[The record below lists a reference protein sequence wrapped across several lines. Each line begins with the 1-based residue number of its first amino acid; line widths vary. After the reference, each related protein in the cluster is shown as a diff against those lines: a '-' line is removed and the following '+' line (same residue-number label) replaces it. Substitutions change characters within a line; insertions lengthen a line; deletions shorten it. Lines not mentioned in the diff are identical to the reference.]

1 MCERH
6 IFLPFPSRGP
16 AHRAQDATQLRPLA
30 ERGMG
35 QGPTEGQGERV
46 EAARPDVSTP
56 TLSPTLPPQGGGGQ
70 SARRLKLWQL
80 EEKYHCPVVGTC
92 LDLDELKKL
101 ARKTGYAG
109 RCFEPYDLHL
119 EAVSLS
125 LDRNPAA
132 ELMQKQLERKYALH
146 IRRFDQAK
154 ADAEVLTLWKEHLE
168 RGEVAGAVWAALTHK
183 AASKATRHA
192 VYADL
197 HMLSHQVG
205 AGQAAD
211 LRRLE
216 WLERELAEVKAQAG
230 REAARQARE
239 RAEAAERIR
248 ALERAAAEAALRAEA
263 DSPLRARLAE
273 LESGVAMVE
282 MGRRLLA
289 LADKAERLRGPATRA
304 AELEAD
310 NIRLR
315 RERDEARAERDALE
329 RLWLDETAEPAA
341 CAGDCAACPSQLAG
355 RCVLCVG
362 GRTPLL
368 PQYRQLAERLGVR
381 LIHHDGGRE
390 EALSR
395 LPDLL
400 AASDAVICPTDCVG
414 HLAYYQLKKH
424 CKQAGKPCVLV
435 KSSGVASF
443 AAALTRLADGRAEI
457 SSTCPS
463 PLEGEGLGRG
473 G

>member
-1 MCERH
+1 MCEH
-6 IFLPFPSRGP
+6 HGLSASPFMVERQAEKMEAPPLAIGTHATSSLPSRS
-16 AHRAQDATQLRPLA
+16 
-30 ERGMG
+30 
-35 QGPTEGQGERV
+35 GEIQ
-46 EAARPDVSTP
+46 P
-56 TLSPTLPPQGGGGQ
+56 
-70 SARRLKLWQL
+70 ARRRKLWEL

-92 LDLDELKKL
+92 FGLDELGKL

-109 RCFEPYDLHL
+109 KRFEPYALHL

-125 LDRNPAA
+125 LDRNPAS
-132 ELMQKQLERKYALH
+132 ELMQKQLERKYALQV
-146 IRRFDQAK
+146 RRFEQAK
-154 ADAEVLTLWKEHLE
+154 VDVEVLALWRQHLE

-183 AASKATRHA
+183 AASKETRHA

-216 WLERELAEVKAQAG
+216 WLERELAAAREQAG
-230 REAARQARE
+230 RDAARYVRD
-239 RAEAAERIR
+239 RAKAGERIR
-248 ALERAAAEAALRAEA
+248 ALEHAAAEASLRSESDAA
-263 DSPLRARLAE
+263 VRTRLVE
-273 LESGVAMVE
+273 LESGVTLLD
-282 MGRRLLA
+282 MGRRLTA
-289 LADKAERLRGPATRA
+289 LTAEVEHLRRQAPRV

-310 NIRLR
+310 NTRLAR
-315 RERDEARAERDALE
+315 QCAEARAERDALE
-329 RLWLDETAEPAA
+329 RLWLGETGEPAA
-341 CAGDCAACPSQLAG
+341 CTGACSTCPSQLSG

-390 EALSR
+390 EAMSR

-424 CKQAGKPCVLV
+424 CRQANKPCVLM

-443 AAALTRLADGRAEI
+443 AAALAGLADGRSGI
-457 SSTCPS
+457 SSIS
-463 PLEGEGLGRG
+463 PARPERAEREE
-473 G
+473 

>member
-6 IFLPFPSRGP
+6 GFLPSPLRG
-16 AHRAQDATQLRPLA
+16 
-30 ERGMG
+30 
-35 QGPTEGQGERV
+35 EGLGERM
-46 EAARPDVSTP
+46 DVGLASVAVP
-56 TLSPTLPPQGGGGQ
+56 TLSPALPPQGGG
-70 SARRLKLWQL
+70 RRTTRLKLWDL

-92 LDLDELKKL
+92 LTLAELEKL
-101 ARKTGYAG
+101 ARKTGYG
-109 RCFEPYDLHL
+109 GKRFEPYALHV

-125 LDRNPAA
+125 LDRNAA
-132 ELMQKQLERKYALH
+132 SEAMQKTLERKYALVVG
-146 IRRFDQAK
+146 RFDQAK
-154 ADAEVLTLWKEHLE
+154 TDAEVLALWRSHLE
-168 RGEVAGAVWAALTHK
+168 QGGVAGAVWAALTHK
-183 AASKATRHA
+183 AASKDTHHA

-211 LRRLE
+211 LRRQE
-216 WLERELAEVKAQAG
+216 WLERELVQTKDQAR
-230 REAARQARE
+230 REAERHARE
-239 RAEAAERIR
+239 QKGRGERILRLEREAVEAIGRAET
-248 ALERAAAEAALRAEA
+248 
-263 DSPLRARLAE
+263 DSPMRARLAE
-273 LESGVAMVE
+273 LESGVAMIN
-282 MGRRLLA
+282 MGRRLLDLTA
-289 LADKAERLRGPATRA
+289 EVERLRGPVARV
-304 AELEAD
+304 AELAAD
-310 NIRLR
+310 KARLVQ
-315 RERDEARAERDALE
+315 ERDEAQAERDALE
-329 RLWLDETAEPAA
+329 RLWLDESAVQPA

-395 LPDLL
+395 LPNLL

-435 KSSGVASF
+435 KRSGVASF
-443 AAALTRLADGRAEI
+443 AAALTRLAEGRAEI
-457 SSTCPS
+457 Q
-463 PLEGEGLGRG
+463 GE
-473 G
+473 

>member
-1 MCERH
+1 MCEH
-6 IFLPFPSRGP
+6 HTFP
-16 AHRAQDATQLRPLA
+16 
-30 ERGMG
+30 
-35 QGPTEGQGERV
+35 
-46 EAARPDVSTP
+46 
-56 TLSPTLPPQGGGGQ
+56 PPQGGG
-70 SARRLKLWQL
+70 RNTRLKLWEL

-92 LDLDELKKL
+92 LDLDDLKKV
-101 ARKTGYAG
+101 ARKTGYG
-109 RCFEPYDLHL
+109 GKRFEPYDLHL

-125 LDRNPAA
+125 LDRNPAS
-132 ELMQKQLERKYALH
+132 EVMHKWLERKYVLH

-154 ADAEVLTLWKEHLE
+154 TDAEVLALWREHLE
-168 RGEVAGAVWAALTHK
+168 RGEVAGPVWAALTHK
-183 AASKATRHA
+183 AASPSTRKR
-192 VYADL
+192 VYQDL

-211 LRRLE
+211 LRRLD
-216 WLERELAEVKAQAG
+216 WLERELARARDQLRREAG
-230 REAARQARE
+230 RHARELAERDGRIQHLTREAA
-239 RAEAAERIR
+239 EAV
-248 ALERAAAEAALRAEA
+248 LRAEA

-273 LESGVAMVE
+273 LESGVAMVAL
-282 MGRRLLA
+282 GRRLLA
-289 LADKAERLRGPATRA
+289 LTDEAERLRGPAARTAELA
-304 AELEAD
+304 AENA
-310 NIRLR
+310 RLR
-315 RERDEARAERDALE
+315 RERDEAQSERDALE
-329 RLWLDETAEPAA
+329 RLWLGETAAPA
-341 CAGDCAACPSQLAG
+341 CAGDCAACPSQLAAFAEQWQA

-424 CKQAGKPCVLV
+424 CKQANKPCVLV

-443 AAALTRLADGRAEI
+443 AAALTRLAEGRAEI
-457 SSTCPS
+457 Q
-463 PLEGEGLGRG
+463 GD
-473 G
+473 

>member
-1 MCERH
+1 MSEGGDTVSVTAST
-6 IFLPFPSRGP
+6 LPP
-16 AHRAQDATQLRPLA
+16 AF
-30 ERGMG
+30 
-35 QGPTEGQGERV
+35 
-46 EAARPDVSTP
+46 
-56 TLSPTLPPQGGGGQ
+56 PPQGGGRQ
-70 SARRLKLWQL
+70 PARRLKLWEL
-80 EEKYHCPVVGTC
+80 EEKFHCPVVGTC
-92 LDLDELKKL
+92 FDLDELKKL
-101 ARKTGYAG
+101 VRKTGYDG
-109 RCFEPYDLHL
+109 RRFEPYDLHL

-132 ELMQKQLERKYALH
+132 ELMQKQLERKYALQV
-146 IRRFDQAK
+146 RRFDQAK
-154 ADAEVLTLWKEHLE
+154 AATEVLALWQEHLE
-168 RGEVAGAVWAALTHK
+168 RGKVAGAVWAALTHK
-183 AASKATRHA
+183 TATKATRQA

-205 AGQAAD
+205 AGRAAY

-216 WLERELAEVKAQAG
+216 WLQRELAEAKAQAG
-230 REAARQARE
+230 RVAARQARE

-248 ALERAAAEAALRAEA
+248 AVERAAAEATQRAEA

-273 LESGVAMVE
+273 LESGVAMIS

-289 LADKAERLRGPATRA
+289 LADEVGRLRGQAGRA
-304 AELEAD
+304 DELAAD
-310 NIRLR
+310 NARLVQ
-315 RERDEARAERDALE
+315 ERDEARAERDALE
-329 RLWLDETAEPAA
+329 RLWLDETAKAPA
-341 CAGDCAACPSQLAG
+341 CAGDCATCPSRLAG

-443 AAALTRLADGRAEI
+443 AAALTRLADSRVEI
-457 SSTCPS
+457 SANAPPRGTSPKGAGCDGVAVPS
-463 PLEGEGLGRG
+463 GAWDGPRGHGGVGEKG
-473 G
+473 